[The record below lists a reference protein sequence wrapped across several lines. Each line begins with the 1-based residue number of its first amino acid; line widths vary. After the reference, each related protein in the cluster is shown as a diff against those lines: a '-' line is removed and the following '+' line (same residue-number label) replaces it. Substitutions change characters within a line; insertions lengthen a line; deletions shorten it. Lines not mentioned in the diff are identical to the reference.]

1 MAKKQKESVVKLTPD
16 EIKDLTGIRS
26 TFSNITLALG
36 ENEIT
41 FANIKLRKEE
51 LMKRLSKIQEKQNE
65 FSVKLEDKYGK
76 GNVNVDTG
84 EFTPTNV

>member
-26 TFSNITLALG
+26 TFSNITFALG